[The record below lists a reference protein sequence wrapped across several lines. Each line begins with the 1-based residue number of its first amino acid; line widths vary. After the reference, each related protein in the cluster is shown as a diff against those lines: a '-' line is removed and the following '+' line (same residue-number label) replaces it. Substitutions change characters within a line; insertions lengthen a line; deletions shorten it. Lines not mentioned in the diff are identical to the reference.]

1 MPDQRLH
8 RACGTYGPY
17 LAAATYWLFAVAL
30 IAAAPAMALG
40 LGLSGQT
47 TNTAVGLAA
56 LLCGMLIWPARKAAV
71 QLGPA
76 GPSHLAQAGMVVF
89 IAGAVVA
96 AAAPDSA
103 ALLIGRALQGVSGA
117 MVLPY
122 AMPYAMPYAAPYGIT
137 YGIAYAVPAAALLG
151 GVLTS
156 ALDWQWVFWLS
167 LPVAAAALAAITLA
181 PPEEQPAAEDAA
193 ERVANEHY
201 TPLALLIPGLL
212 AAYTVVNQASAWEW
226 SSARVLILIAVA
238 FFALTLFLRWER
250 EHADDPQLD
259 LSPSPVAAF
268 LLHFAVIAALYVL
281 LTYLQAPAVAHGRGL
296 PAVTAALFTLALAA
310 GALGARFLPFPP
322 MAGAVLAAIG
332 LTLTA
337 CTGLGPGAYYPL
349 TLIGLALAG
358 AGLAPVK
365 DAHPAAGQLGA
376 AAGVAVTGA
385 ITSGIL
391 DPNPTTLGRATA
403 TALLVSAAVAAV
415 AVFAAAWSRA
425 E

>member
-1 MPDQRLH
+1 MPDQRLY

-40 LGLSGQT
+40 LGLSGQS

-89 IAGAVVA
+89 IAGAVLA

-122 AMPYAMPYAAPYGIT
+122 AMPYAMAYTAPYGIA

-181 PPEEQPAAEDAA
+181 PPEEHDTAPA

-226 SSARVLILIAVA
+226 SAARTLILIVVAV
-238 FFALTLFLRWER
+238 FALALFVRWER

-281 LTYLQAPAVAHGRGL
+281 LTYLQAPAAAHGRGL

-310 GALGARFLPFPP
+310 GATAARFLPFPP

-349 TLIGLALAG
+349 TLIGVALAG
-358 AGLAPVK
+358 AGLAPVA
-365 DAHPAAGQLGA
+365 DTHPAAGQLGA
-376 AAGVAVTGA
+376 AAGIAVTGA

-403 TALLVSAAVAAV
+403 TALLVSAAVAATSVFV
-415 AVFAAAWSRA
+415 AAGNRA

>member
-1 MPDQRLH
+1 MPDQRLY
-8 RACGTYGPY
+8 RACGVYGPY

-40 LGLSGQT
+40 LGLSGQS

-89 IAGAVVA
+89 IAGAVLA

-122 AMPYAMPYAAPYGIT
+122 AMPIAMPYAAPYGIA
-137 YGIAYAVPAAALLG
+137 YGAAYAVPAAALLG

-181 PPEEQPAAEDAA
+181 PPPEGEDNA

-201 TPLALLIPGLL
+201 TPLALLVPGLL

-226 SSARVLILIAVA
+226 SSARTLILIVVAV
-238 FFALTLFLRWER
+238 FALVLFVRWER

-310 GALGARFLPFPP
+310 GATAARFLPFPP

-358 AGLAPVK
+358 AGLAPVQ

-376 AAGVAVTGA
+376 ATGIAVTGA

-391 DPNPTTLGRATA
+391 EPNPTTLGRATA
-403 TALLVSAAVAAV
+403 TALLVSAAVAAM
-415 AVFAAAWSRA
+415 AVFTAAWSRA